1 MISATCWIAR
11 EHVTLAMLNRR
22 FMQRIVA
29 IEASGAILQV
39 LIVHDASFVAI
50 SEILALHHLLE
61 VRLHFDWLSL
71 VQRRD
76 YETIFIILV
85 PNGNP

>member
-1 MISATCWIAR
+1 
-11 EHVTLAMLNRR
+11 MLDGR

-39 LIVHDASFVAI
+39 LIVHDTSFVTI

-71 VQRRD
+71 VQRWD

-85 PNGNP
+85 PNGNPWILFRLEKVLS